1 MHPSRRLLAATVAL
15 AALAACSE
23 DSGSDPVDFPAAG
36 ATITIHGWPLGTA
49 GAVRLH
55 RNSTSA
61 PAMGEFPIDAGGR
74 FTYALGVPDG
84 LIPLTPWE
92 GITISPAGA
101 GYQSIIVAMTLL
113 AGDASPTGE
122 LHVANRPIYPQ
133 PVAGDTLGELF
144 YVDRDVTITGVYR
157 GCTYDEDLRAGWNYV
172 LVHVLATEPYACTI
186 TASPGLP
193 AGLGWHYEYIGI

>member
-1 MHPSRRLLAATVAL
+1 MRPFTRLLAAAIAL
-15 AALAACSE
+15 AVIAACSE
-23 DSGSDPVDFPAAG
+23 ESGSGSEPVADFPAAG
-36 ATITIHGWPLGTA
+36 ATITIYGWPLGTT

-55 RNSTSA
+55 RNRA
-61 PAMGEFPIDAGGR
+61 LLAEFPIDAGGR

-84 LIPLTPWE
+84 LITLTPWD

-122 LHVANRPIYPQ
+122 LHVANRLIHPQ
-133 PVAGDTLGELF
+133 PVAGDTMSELF
-144 YVDRDVTITGVYR
+144 YVDRDVTISGSAD

-172 LVHVLATEPYACTI
+172 VVHVLATEPYACTI

-193 AGLGWHYEYIGI
+193 VGLGWYYQYIGI